1 MPFRLWLQLQY
12 QYKVPQIELSKEL
25 TLSVCSHGDLQ
36 RVQWPVTLITLLSYI
51 PITIIPYVFLA
62 RLRD

>member
-12 QYKVPQIELSKEL
+12 QYKVPQIDLSKVL
-25 TLSVCSHGDLQ
+25 TLSVCSHVDLE
-36 RVQWPVTLITLLSYI
+36 RVQWPVSLTTLLSYI
-51 PITIIPYVFLA
+51 PITIIAYVFLA